1 MTTPPWWVYHGTGKP
16 HEWEVPPA
24 SRWRTF
30 DGTPPAGGRPTGL
43 GWLVAGEADA
53 RVGRRELLAKTYR
66 AEHGEALLVNAA
78 IYLRR
83 PLLVTGGPG
92 VGKSTLAG
100 SIAYELKLGEVLHW
114 PITSRTTLQD
124 GLYRYDAV
132 GRLHAANLDRQGR
145 RPGRGP
151 ADVGRYLTLG
161 PLGTA
166 LLPAD
171 RPRVLLIDEF
181 DKGDIDLANDLLTV
195 FEEGRFPIPEL
206 QRMDDQV
213 VTVLTADAKAAAIER
228 GRVEC
233 AQFPIVVITS
243 NGERQ
248 FPPAFMRRCVKL
260 RIDPPSATKL
270 RRIVQA
276 HLGSQI
282 LQKPGMADLL
292 EVFAE
297 KMRKP
302 DAVFATDQ
310 LLNVLSLESDVE
322 RDSDDWKV
330 LVERLLSPLDDQT

>member
-1 MTTPPWWVYHGTGKP
+1 
-16 HEWEVPPA
+16 
-24 SRWRTF
+24 
-30 DGTPPAGGRPTGL
+30 
-43 GWLVAGEADA
+43 
-53 RVGRRELLAKTYR
+53 
-66 AEHGEALLVNAA
+66 
-78 IYLRR
+78 
-83 PLLVTGGPG
+83 
-92 VGKSTLAG
+92 
-100 SIAYELKLGEVLHW
+100 
-114 PITSRTTLQD
+114 
-124 GLYRYDAV
+124 
-132 GRLHAANLDRQGR
+132 
-145 RPGRGP
+145 
-151 ADVGRYLTLG
+151 
-161 PLGTA
+161 
-166 LLPAD
+166 
-171 RPRVLLIDEF
+171 
-181 DKGDIDLANDLLTV
+181 
-195 FEEGRFPIPEL
+195 
-206 QRMDDQV
+206 
-213 VTVLTADAKAAAIER
+213 R

-330 LVERLLSPLDDQT
+330 LVERLLSPLDDQ